1 MVALDNERLPN
12 GQLHVLSSSECWVCV
27 SPSNTCDRDGQDDDE
42 NYPLFVWE
50 VVGFRRN
57 LPSWESAG
65 RSSRLGYIN
74 VPLLVH

>member
-12 GQLHVLSSSECWVCV
+12 GQLHVLSSSECLVCV
-27 SPSNTCDRDGQDDDE
+27 SPSSTCYRDGQDYDE
-42 NYPLFVWE
+42 NYPLFVWV